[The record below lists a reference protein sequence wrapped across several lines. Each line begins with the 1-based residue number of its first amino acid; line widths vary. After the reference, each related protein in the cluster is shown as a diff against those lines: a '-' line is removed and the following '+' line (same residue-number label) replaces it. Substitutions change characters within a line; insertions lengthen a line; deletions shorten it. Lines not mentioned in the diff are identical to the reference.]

1 MSTGRTT
8 CSSILMEIEAESSDF
23 FSSSMVALLTIRSQV
38 GLVNETVI
46 LLDSSGFRS
55 AKEKGG

>member
-8 CSSILMEIEAESSDF
+8 CSSILMEIDAESSDF

-46 LLDSSGFRS
+46 ILLSIGLFRS
-55 AKEKGG
+55 AKE

>member
-8 CSSILMEIEAESSDF
+8 CSSILMEIDAESSDF

-46 LLDSSGFRS
+46 LLDSSATNR
-55 AKEKGG
+55 K